1 MATANLDTTSNGGG
15 GGAALALLSEFDYFK
30 PQVLQAA
37 IVDEYEEA
45 VLCSN
50 LTAHGS
56 TLDFEVPGESNVYR
70 DLSNSYLEVKCKV
83 VKGVAPNTSAIVA
96 TDAVSPVNNLLH
108 SMFSDCEVTVC
119 GTRIT
124 DKESHYPYRAVIEQL
139 LSSSPEVLATRAKT
153 AGWDLDM
160 DAGAMDRLLLSTV
173 DSVTPNPQ
181 FLSRRATIAGSR
193 TLTLVGRLHAD
204 LFHQDL
210 DLPPNCRIGVKLTRA
225 TNEFALMAADGS
237 AYKIEIL
244 SATLFVR
251 SKEVTP
257 EVIEAHRELLRE
269 HNFRIPFTQVN
280 LRTFQIGRGMTS
292 ATFPNVFTDK
302 IPKRIVVALVQ
313 QNRMTGKSELNPF
326 KMEHFDLQ
334 RLTVTVGGKSIPA
347 LPLSMDYSAK
357 DYQRAYLN
365 TLGALGLD
373 VGNRSIVLTP
383 ELWESAY
390 NLYAFKLVP
399 GPTQG
404 SVESTRQRGAVNLS
418 FSFKTATTSSIE
430 VLVYSETNRTLEIT
444 ATNKAFVI

>member
-1 MATANLDTTSNGGG
+1 MATANLDTTSNS
-15 GGAALALLSEFDYFK
+15 ASLALLSEFDYFK

-45 VLCSN
+45 ILCSN
-50 LTAHGS
+50 LTAYGS

-83 VKGVAPNTSAIVA
+83 VKGAASSTTAILAADV
-96 TDAVSPVNNLLH
+96 VSPVNNMLH
-108 SMFSDCEVTVC
+108 SMFSDCEITVC

-124 DKESHYPYRAVIEQL
+124 DKESHYPYRAVIEQI

-160 DAGAMDRLLLSTV
+160 DAAAMDRVIATAA
-173 DSVTPNPQ
+173 DNVTPNAQ
-181 FLSRRATIAGSR
+181 FLSRRSTIAESR
-193 TLTLVGRLHAD
+193 ALTLVGRLHAD

-225 TNEFALMAADGS
+225 PNEFVLMAADS
-237 AYKIEIL
+237 TNFKIEIL

-257 EVIEAHRELLRE
+257 EVIEAHREILKE

-280 LRTFQIGRGMTS
+280 LKTFQIGRGMTN
-292 ATFPNVFTDK
+292 ATFPNIFTDK
-302 IPKRIVVALVQ
+302 IPKRIVIALVQ
-313 QNRMTGKSELNPF
+313 QSRMTGKYELNPF
-326 KMEHFDLQ
+326 KMQHFDLQ
-334 RLTVTVGGKSIPA
+334 RLTVTVGGKSLPA
-347 LPLSMDYSAK
+347 LPLSMDYATK
-357 DYQRAYLN
+357 DYQRAYLS

-373 VGNRSIVLTP
+373 VGNRGLVLTP

-390 NLYAFKLVP
+390 NLYAYKLVP

-418 FSFKTATTSSIE
+418 FAFKVATPSSIE